1 VVIGFTVHNFVG
13 VPTKFVFITDVVG
26 IRLKLRYTFSEVLFS
41 IAVPYLFFFL
51 DHIVCLSTN
60 FLVYVII
67 IIGYYNIWNDL
78 TGVQIKSS
86 SSWLFDER
94 RAKKRGQMS
103 VVFCVC
109 NAIFDLTFHF
119 LWNDNKSTAFISKQ
133 I

>member
-1 VVIGFTVHNFVG
+1 M
-13 VPTKFVFITDVVG
+13 
-26 IRLKLRYTFSEVLFS
+26 S
-41 IAVPYLFFFL
+41 FFFL
-51 DHIVCLSTN
+51 DHIVCLPTN